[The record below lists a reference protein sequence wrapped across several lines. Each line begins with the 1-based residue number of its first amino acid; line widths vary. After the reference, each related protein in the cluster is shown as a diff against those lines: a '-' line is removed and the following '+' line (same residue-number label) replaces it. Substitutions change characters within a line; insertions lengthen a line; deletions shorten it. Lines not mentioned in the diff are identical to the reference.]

1 MLSLAMQYK
10 HTQSPLR
17 PLQVYLSSLM
27 LGLLVG
33 LHRPQTSDMRTYE
46 ICCNLVMR
54 QEISLQANKWFP
66 CHYYES
72 YSTCNN
78 TSEDSEYKCPKSSC
92 FKNIDLSKLKMGTLL

>member
-1 MLSLAMQYK
+1 MQYK

-54 QEISLQANKWFP
+54 QEISLQANK
-66 CHYYES
+66 
-72 YSTCNN
+72 
-78 TSEDSEYKCPKSSC
+78 
-92 FKNIDLSKLKMGTLL
+92 